1 MHNKNVWRLIGFL
14 GFMYSLV
21 LLFIVGIIYIGHYTN
36 FFEALDNLFRWTINF
51 NTPRHQ
57 GRGLINLKWN

>member
-36 FFEALDNLFRWTINF
+36 FFEALDNLFR
-51 NTPRHQ
+51 
-57 GRGLINLKWN
+57 